1 MNDKTSQKEE
11 TNTENSLFE
20 VILEESEEITKERF
34 FKILASKEEGLTLT
48 ISRLGVT
55 FTSKWKNDKGETPSG
70 FFIDYTFTIDDKDY
84 QVGINYNVGV
94 PVDDETF
101 ILTSGMNIFKIL
113 AVAIDLSTAKQIKV
127 SKNFLTDTLEGLTF
141 QGELGQ
147 GFNSFIIKPIKKIE

>member
-1 MNDKTSQKEE
+1 MNNEKTTTEE
-11 TNTENSLFE
+11 TENKLFE

-34 FKILASKEEGLTLT
+34 FKMLASKEDGLTLT
-48 ISRLGVT
+48 IDRLGNT
-55 FTSKWKNDKGETPSG
+55 YTSKWKNDKGETPSG
-70 FFIDYTFTIDDKDY
+70 FFIDYTFSIDDKDY

-94 PVDDETF
+94 PISEETF

-127 SKNFLTDTLEGLTF
+127 TKSFLIDKLEGLTF

-147 GFNSFIIKPIKKIE
+147 GFNSFIIKPIKRIE

>member
-1 MNDKTSQKEE
+1 MENETTQKEE

-70 FFIDYTFTIDDKDY
+70 FFIDYNFTTDDHDY
-84 QVGINYNVGV
+84 TVGIYYNVGM
-94 PVDDETF
+94 PVTEETF

-113 AVAIDLSTAKQIKV
+113 AVAIDLSTAKRVKV
-127 SKNFLTDTLEGLTF
+127 TKSFLTETLEGLTF
-141 QGELGQ
+141 QAELGT
-147 GFNSFIIKPIKKIE
+147 GFNSFIINPIKKIE